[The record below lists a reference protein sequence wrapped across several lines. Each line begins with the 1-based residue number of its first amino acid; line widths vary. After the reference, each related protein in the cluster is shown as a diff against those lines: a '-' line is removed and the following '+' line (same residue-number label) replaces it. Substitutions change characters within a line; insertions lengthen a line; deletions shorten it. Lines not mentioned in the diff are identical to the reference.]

1 MAININI
8 GGCNVE
14 GGLLNN
20 VSAKGVGAL
29 NINIQDTNI
38 KEGYVL
44 QNISEVPVSPQFSS
58 TNSNKKPQGA
68 FDEESFLRQLKEAIV
83 GQYEEKDS
91 GQKRR

>member
-8 GGCNVE
+8 TGCNI
-14 GGLLNN
+14 
-20 VSAKGVGAL
+20 KGKAL
-29 NINIQDTNI
+29 NDILVKDGKLNIAIKDTNI

-68 FDEESFLRQLKEAIV
+68 FDEESFLRQLKEVIV